1 MVDVSI
7 NPFEIAKNYSLSP
20 IQSVLQVGASGG
32 QEISLFVANGVRH
45 AAMVEPLDY
54 PFSVLCANA
63 KNIENYLPIQS
74 LVGARDGE
82 QVELFVASNDGQSS
96 SILKPA
102 QHLSAFPTVTF
113 DDKIQC
119 TSYTLDTIVRSVKTN
134 HTHFPEH
141 YDLIYVDVQG
151 AELEVFKGAN
161 QCLLNSRFVFTEIG
175 LGGGYEGDVSYIKL
189 IGFLNAYGYDLI
201 QLEINPNHGYGD
213 ALFVRRH

>member
-1 MVDVSI
+1 MSI
-7 NPFEIAKNYSLSP
+7 NPFEVVKAYQLQP
-20 IQSVLQVGASGG
+20 IRSVLQVGASGG
-32 QEISLFVANGVRH
+32 QEIPMFLANGVSY
-45 AAMVEPLDY
+45 AAMIEPLDY

-63 KNIENYLPIQS
+63 QNIGNYLPIQS
-74 LVGARDGE
+74 LVGAKDGV

-102 QHLSAFPTVTF
+102 QHLAAFPTVTF
-113 DDKIQC
+113 NDKIQC
-119 TSYTLDTIVRSVKTN
+119 TSYTLDTIVRSIKTN
-134 HTHFPEH
+134 HAQFPEC

-161 QCLLNSRFVFTEIG
+161 QCLLSSRFIFTEIG
-175 LGGGYEGDVSYIKL
+175 LGGGYEGDVSYMKL

-213 ALFVRRH
+213 ALFVRRQ